1 MWAIKSGSQHRPKRL
16 KMGPTILWLV
26 VPSGKP
32 KIHVRRH
39 WTYYKTCRTHNDSA
53 GGVAPRPPEYF
64 TKNESLLIY
73 KRHKKTRQK
82 AGFFNLL
89 AVFLALTGFETALRL
104 VDDVNA
110 AFTAHDTTVAV
121 TLLQRAE

>member
-1 MWAIKSGSQHRPKRL
+1 LR
-16 KMGPTILWLV
+16 
-26 VPSGKP
+26 
-32 KIHVRRH
+32 
-39 WTYYKTCRTHNDSA
+39 
-53 GGVAPRPPEYF
+53 
-64 TKNESLLIY
+64 KNESLLIY
-73 KRHKKTRQK
+73 KWHKKTRRK
-82 AGFFNLL
+82 AGFFYLL